1 MSFILVL
8 NCICMYGRRMIQVR
22 KDCLQMKIE
31 RDEFYWRQQSEIN
44 SIIAKQAKELE
55 DMVGK
60 FS

>member
-1 MSFILVL
+1 
-8 NCICMYGRRMIQVR
+8 
-22 KDCLQMKIE
+22 MKIE

-60 FS
+60 FSQNSEENYKER